1 MIKLAPIIFFLCVSA
16 ANAAWKLNPYTQ
28 RQDYYEPGV
37 KTSSSTV
44 LSDWSSSQTSF
55 SSCVTGSTV
64 TVTVSANS
72 RVEIFFSGAVGADT
86 QDMRFFSYMVNGV
99 VVDAANA
106 VTALYSPTTFNA
118 VTMMAITD
126 RLSAGTYS
134 FCMTAATAGGNVF
147 FYKSGP
153 SANKFWVREVY

>member
-1 MIKLAPIIFFLCVSA
+1 MKRIAALLLLALPCLA
-16 ANAAWKLNPYTQ
+16 QAEWKLNPYTQ
-28 RQDYYEPGV
+28 RMDYYERGV
-37 KTSSSTV
+37 KASSSTV

-55 SSCVTGSTV
+55 SSCITGSTV
-64 TVTVSANS
+64 TITISSNS
-72 RVEIFFSGAVGADT
+72 RVEVFFSGAVGADT